1 VGEALILDADAGKKV
16 FFVATDWQHFFDIYC
31 VISHL
36 YDLKNLTDLQNQTGE
51 LVRFFFCLDVDSEII
66 DIRDSKV
73 VHILML
79 YWTGIREVEMLALTP
94 ADFDF
99 KVQTVTISKTYHRMK
114 GSSRLE
120 KFVFYMPDGWVR
132 DALLLAL
139 EGRDLIEEKNRQ
151 RGRTRNIGHELR

>member
-1 VGEALILDADAGKKV
+1 VLAA
-16 FFVATDWQHFFDIYC
+16 DWQHFFDIRC

-36 YDLKNLTDLQNQTGE
+36 YNLKNLTDLQNQTGE
-51 LVRFFFCLDVDSEII
+51 SVRFFFCLDLDPEII
-66 DIRDSKV
+66 DIRDSEV

-79 YWTGIREVEMLALTP
+79 YWTGIREGELLALTP

-120 KFVFYMPDGWVR
+120 KIVSYLPDGWVR

>member
-1 VGEALILDADAGKKV
+1 
-16 FFVATDWQHFFDIYC
+16 
-31 VISHL
+31 
-36 YDLKNLTDLQNQTGE
+36 
-51 LVRFFFCLDVDSEII
+51 
-66 DIRDSKV
+66 
-73 VHILML
+73 ML
-79 YWTGIREVEMLALTP
+79 YWTGIREAELLALTP

-120 KFVFYMPDGWVR
+120 KIVSYLPDGWVR

>member
-1 VGEALILDADAGKKV
+1 MLKGDFSGYASVRID
-16 FFVATDWQHFFDIYC
+16 Q
-31 VISHL
+31 
-36 YDLKNLTDLQNQTGE
+36 KNLTDLQNQTGE
-51 LVRFFFCLDVDSEII
+51 SVRFFFCLDVDSEII
-66 DIRDSKV
+66 DIRNSEV

-79 YWTGIREVEMLALTP
+79 YWTGIRESELLALTL

-120 KFVFYMPDGWVR
+120 KIVSYLPDGWVR
-132 DALLLAL
+132 DAFLLAL